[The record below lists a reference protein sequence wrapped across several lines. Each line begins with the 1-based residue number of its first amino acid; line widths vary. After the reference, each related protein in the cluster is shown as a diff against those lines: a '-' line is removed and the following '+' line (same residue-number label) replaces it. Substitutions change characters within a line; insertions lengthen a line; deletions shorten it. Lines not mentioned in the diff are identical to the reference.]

1 MIEAIRRAACVAVL
15 VFASCGALATAMNP
29 SPSVADAFELRLK
42 KLETELRCLV
52 CQNQTLA
59 DSSADLAADLRR
71 EVRDLALAGKTDD
84 EIRAYL
90 VARYGDFILY
100 DPPLNA
106 TTSLLW
112 LGPFALLLVGG
123 ALWWLVIRRR
133 ASAVR
138 ATTASSDEQAAIR
151 ARALLDAQD
160 DLPA

>member
-1 MIEAIRRAACVAVL
+1 MIGRMRRAVCAAALCVAS
-15 VFASCGALATAMNP
+15 FGALATAMNP
-29 SPSVADAFELRLK
+29 PTGEDAFDLRLK

-59 DSSADLAADLRR
+59 DSNADLAADLRR
-71 EVRDLALAGKTDD
+71 EVRELALAGKTDD

-90 VARYGDFILY
+90 VARYGDFVLY
-100 DPPLNA
+100 NPPLNA

-112 LGPFALLLVGG
+112 LGPFALLLGGG
-123 ALWWLVIRRR
+123 ALWWVVLRRR
-133 ASAVR
+133 ASVQR
-138 ATTASSDEQAAIR
+138 STTKSSDEQAAVR